1 MTLSTKDLVEAPRV
15 KRRPAAANDNESA
28 AMPVA
33 LPAKAGKKPVAKAAA
48 KPARKE
54 AEKGRA
60 KDGKAPGQKKPDV
73 SSGTPRTSTGKST
86 AARVREGQPE
96 SAAPRRRRGNKRSGE
111 TIESIFVATETVILQ
126 TGTERI
132 SILDVCNTAGVS
144 RGTFYRYFSSQE
156 ELLDAFSR
164 HQRESFHRSLAE
176 MLAPYTDPD
185 ALRQAN
191 QLPRRLPDRRQLAP
205 HAGGCAGVR
214 IELFK
219 RIFHDSVVRFQ
230 DSACARLRCLGRTPG
245 REAGSRTDRDLIIRF
260 VMSEHLVGA
269 DAERRAM
276 PRRIGRLVDALRFGG
291 VTRIAAREESGMPS
305 FISHRVYTDKLNTFA
320 NND

>member
-33 LPAKAGKKPVAKAAA
+33 PARAKAGKKPVAKAAA

-86 AARVREGQPE
+86 AARVRERQPE

-185 ALRQAN
+185 ARFDKLISYLDDYLIAGSS
-191 QLPRRLPDRRQLAP
+191 RRMLEVAP
-205 HAGGCAGVR
+205 EFA
-214 IELFK
+214 LSFFK

-230 DSACARLRCLGRTPG
+230 DLLAPVFDAWDERLGVKLD
-245 REAGSRTDRDLIIRF
+245 RELICDLIIRF

-291 VTRIAAREESGMPS
+291 VTRIR
-305 FISHRVYTDKLNTFA
+305 R
-320 NND
+320 

>member
-1 MTLSTKDLVEAPRV
+1 M
-15 KRRPAAANDNESA
+15 
-28 AMPVA
+28 
-33 LPAKAGKKPVAKAAA
+33 
-48 KPARKE
+48 
-54 AEKGRA
+54 
-60 KDGKAPGQKKPDV
+60 
-73 SSGTPRTSTGKST
+73 
-86 AARVREGQPE
+86 REGQPE

-185 ALRQAN
+185 ARFDKLISYLDDYLIAGSS
-191 QLPRRLPDRRQLAP
+191 RRMLEVAP
-205 HAGGCAGVR
+205 EFA
-214 IELFK
+214 LSFFK

-230 DSACARLRCLGRTPG
+230 DLLAPVFDAWDERLGVKLD
-245 REAGSRTDRDLIIRF
+245 RELICDLIIRF

-291 VTRIAAREESGMPS
+291 VTRIR
-305 FISHRVYTDKLNTFA
+305 R
-320 NND
+320 

>member
-33 LPAKAGKKPVAKAAA
+33 PARAKAGKKPVAKAAA

-185 ALRQAN
+185 ARFDKLISYLDDYLIAGSS
-191 QLPRRLPDRRQLAP
+191 RRMLEVAP
-205 HAGGCAGVR
+205 EFA
-214 IELFK
+214 LSFFK

-230 DSACARLRCLGRTPG
+230 DLLAPVFDAWDERLGVKLD
-245 REAGSRTDRDLIIRF
+245 RELICDLIIRF

-291 VTRIAAREESGMPS
+291 VTRIR
-305 FISHRVYTDKLNTFA
+305 R
-320 NND
+320 

>member
-1 MTLSTKDLVEAPRV
+1 
-15 KRRPAAANDNESA
+15 
-28 AMPVA
+28 MPVA
-33 LPAKAGKKPVAKAAA
+33 PARAKAGKKPVAKAAA

-185 ALRQAN
+185 ARFDKLISYLDDYLIAGSS
-191 QLPRRLPDRRQLAP
+191 RRMLEVAP
-205 HAGGCAGVR
+205 EFA
-214 IELFK
+214 LSFFK

-230 DSACARLRCLGRTPG
+230 DLLAPVFDAWDERLGVKLD
-245 REAGSRTDRDLIIRF
+245 RELICDLIIRF

-291 VTRIAAREESGMPS
+291 VTRIR
-305 FISHRVYTDKLNTFA
+305 R
-320 NND
+320 

>member
-33 LPAKAGKKPVAKAAA
+33 PARAKAGKKPVAKAAA

-230 DSACARLRCLGRTPG
+230 DLLAPVFDAWDERLGVKLD
-245 REAGSRTDRDLIIRF
+245 RELICDLIIRF

-291 VTRIAAREESGMPS
+291 VTRIR
-305 FISHRVYTDKLNTFA
+305 R
-320 NND
+320 